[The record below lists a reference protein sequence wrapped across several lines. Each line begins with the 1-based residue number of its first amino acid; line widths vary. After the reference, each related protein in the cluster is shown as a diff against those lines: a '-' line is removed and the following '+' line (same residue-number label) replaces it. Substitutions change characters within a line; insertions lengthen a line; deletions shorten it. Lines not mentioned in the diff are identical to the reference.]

1 MKKKVIINNIPK
13 TEYKKI
19 ENFTT
24 LESSKSSFN
33 NPIEIMEF
41 K

>member
-1 MKKKVIINNIPK
+1 MKKKVIINRIPK

-33 NPIEIMEF
+33 NPIEIIEF

>member
-1 MKKKVIINNIPK
+1 MKKKAIIKSIPN

-24 LESSKSSFN
+24 LESSKSIFN
-33 NPIEIMEF
+33 NPIEIIEF